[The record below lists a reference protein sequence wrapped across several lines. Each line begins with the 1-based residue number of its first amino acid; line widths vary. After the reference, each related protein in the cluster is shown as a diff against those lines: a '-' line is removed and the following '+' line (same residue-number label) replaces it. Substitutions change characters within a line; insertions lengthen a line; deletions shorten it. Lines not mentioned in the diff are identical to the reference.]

1 MCPCPDLMRT
11 LTSGQVTPRITSCA
25 EGARRSPAE
34 NFKSQNTENK
44 KTDTMHQQI
53 SLKLIAM
60 ALLSLG
66 VALSAGKAV
75 GQQAGSTL
83 KDQLVGTWML
93 VSNYTEREDGS
104 KVETFGPNPKGIL
117 MVDGHLSLQEVRSD
131 LPKFASNDRQEG
143 TTEENKAIVQGSIG
157 HFGRY
162 TLDEGAKTL
171 TIHLEGCSFPN
182 WTGTDLKR
190 SITLT
195 GDELTWSG
203 VGLALRKSDATR
215 IVSNN
220 RVPMSQS

>member
-1 MCPCPDLMRT
+1 LHPQSQAGIVFIFCFRYFEISNSLR
-11 LTSGQVTPRITSCA
+11 VTPA
-25 EGARRSPAE
+25 VRR
-34 NFKSQNTENK
+34 FL
-44 KTDTMHQQI
+44 
-53 SLKLIAM
+53 LKLIAM
-60 ALLSLG
+60 ALLFLG

-75 GQQAGSTL
+75 GQQAGSTI

-117 MVDGHLSLQEVRSD
+117 MVDGDGHLSLQEVRSD
-131 LPKFASNDRQEG
+131 LRKFASNDRQEG

-157 HFGRY
+157 YFGRY
-162 TLDEGAKTL
+162 TLDEGSKTL

-203 VGLALRKSDATR
+203 VGSSGKPVRTVWKRAK
-215 IVSNN
+215 
-220 RVPMSQS
+220 